1 VVLEKERVGDA
12 NKRVGT
18 VFKLMLKL
26 KHTDINSDDNT
37 VAC

>member
-1 VVLEKERVGDA
+1 VVLEKERIGDA
-12 NKRVGT
+12 NKRVDT

-26 KHTDINSDDNT
+26 KHTDINNINST